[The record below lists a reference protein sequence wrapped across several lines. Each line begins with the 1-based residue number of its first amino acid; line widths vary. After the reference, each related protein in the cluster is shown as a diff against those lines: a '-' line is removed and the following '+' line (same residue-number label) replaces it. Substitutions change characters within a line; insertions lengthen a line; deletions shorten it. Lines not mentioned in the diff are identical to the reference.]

1 MRALS
6 PSTVLSTCLL
16 VAACGGESK
25 SPPKT
30 PVPPVSEIAEAT
42 AEQPVD
48 LSPVSAPR
56 DLVLTGRL
64 SRPVHVA
71 DTVGRWAGVPLGVR
85 ALLRSVLPKE
95 QQSVE
100 ELVAWDAPIQL
111 AGVVSQTQAAPDFD
125 VVVSVGLTD
134 LERAVTTLREMGASV
149 DRLRPGVFQVSPP
162 DEEPLCAVAAA
173 RGQAPARLVC
183 GPKFDAVERLLPYA
197 TRGLPEAPA
206 GKSELEIDFNP
217 EPIQRLYGQQISS
230 LSLLSGLAIRQASLD
245 HPGFDRALADAVYA
259 LAGELQTL
267 ALDVDRVRIEGK
279 LDEPSSTIDLAFAFK
294 LKSAKSWVGET
305 LKDASARSASAP
317 ELFWQLPEDATGASY
332 VYPIDPARV
341 RPLLR
346 TAADLADGFLDHER
360 VSRAS
365 RDRVRNVLLDFGAS
379 MVPYVQA
386 EGNEAPLSGQ
396 DRSLSEA
403 FSQFLGWQ
411 LIVAEGSPAP
421 HLKVLKDLHAVVN
434 DRELRKLIGQRLDLE
449 PKLMPTSQ
457 MKALAGKGLP
467 PGGNVFIVTLPAA
480 LLEKYPELVESFG
493 AKGKGETIKAVIA
506 IVGDGKRT
514 IMAIAADEKTAAA
527 RIAAFKA
534 GKGPTLNERKE
545 LAALRSTK
553 AISAGFLSLSALS
566 REFLSAPEYRARA
579 GRILDVLPHHGKA
592 PILSAIKADASNGV
606 TLRVEMRV
614 PQAVLQDVAALVP
627 ALMTF

>member
-6 PSTVLSTCLL
+6 RSTVLATCLL
-16 VAACGGESK
+16 VTACGGESK
-25 SPPKT
+25 PPPKT
-30 PVPPVSEIAEAT
+30 PVPAVSEVAEAP

-64 SRPVHVA
+64 SRPVYVA

-85 ALLRSVLPKE
+85 ALLRSVLPQE
-95 QQSVE
+95 QKSVE
-100 ELVAWDAPIQL
+100 ELIAWDAPIQL

-149 DRLRPGVFQVSPP
+149 DRLKPGVFQVSPP

-183 GPKFDAVERLLPYA
+183 GPKFADVERLLPYA
-197 TRGLPEAPA
+197 TRGLPEAPT
-206 GKSELEIDFNP
+206 GPNELEIEFNP

-267 ALDVDRVRIEGK
+267 ALDLDRVRIEGK
-279 LDEPSSTIDLAFAFK
+279 LDEPSSSINLGFAFK
-294 LKSAKSWVGET
+294 LKSTKSWLGET
-305 LKDASARSASAP
+305 LKEANGRSGP
-317 ELFWQLPEDATGASY
+317 PPGLFWQLPEDSTGASY
-332 VYPIDPARV
+332 VYPIDPARL
-341 RPLLR
+341 RPVLR

-365 RDRVRNVLLDFGAS
+365 RDRVRNALLDFAAT

-386 EGNEAPLSGQ
+386 EGNEGPLPAQ
-396 DRSLSEA
+396 DRSLSDVFA
-403 FSQFLGWQ
+403 QFLGWQ
-411 LIVAEGSPAP
+411 LIVAEGPPAP

-434 DRELRKLIGQRLDLE
+434 DRELRKLVGERLDLE
-449 PKLMPTSQ
+449 PKSMPTSQ
-457 MKALAGKGLP
+457 MKPLAGKGLP
-467 PGGNVFIVTLPAA
+467 PGGNAFVLTLPAA
-480 LLEKYPELVESFG
+480 LLEKYPGLVEKFG
-493 AKGKGETIKAVIA
+493 GKGKGETLKAVIA
-506 IVGDGKRT
+506 IVGDGQRT

-527 RIAAFKA
+527 RIAAFRA
-534 GKGPTLNERKE
+534 GKGPTLDERKD
-545 LAALRSTK
+545 LSALRSSK
-553 AISAGFLSLSALS
+553 AISAGFVSLSALS

-592 PILSAIKADASNGV
+592 PILTAVKTDASNGV

-627 ALMTF
+627 TLMTF